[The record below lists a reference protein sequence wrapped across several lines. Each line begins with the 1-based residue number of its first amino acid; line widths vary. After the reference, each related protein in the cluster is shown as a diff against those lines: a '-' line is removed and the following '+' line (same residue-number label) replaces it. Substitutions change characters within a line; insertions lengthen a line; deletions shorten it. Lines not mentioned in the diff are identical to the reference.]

1 MNEIYLAITNDPSQY
16 SEHEYF
22 IFEYDD
28 SFAVV
33 SRSILGGNNS
43 AYVNTLLKTA
53 EDIYNKEELYSNAP
67 KDKYYE
73 EIIYSEDRNYTIK
86 EIADD
91 YGIEEWKLD
100 YILLKS
106 RVISDDLSSILNR
119 GVGRK
124 YSHLNI
130 GGYNR
135 DTEEYEFNKAGR
147 ILIHTILNEKEIKAN
162 IDKESKGE

>member
-1 MNEIYLAITNDPSQY
+1 MNNIYVAVTNDPSQY
-16 SEHEYF
+16 PENEYF
-22 IFEYDD
+22 IFEYEDAY
-28 SFAVV
+28 AVV
-33 SRSILGGNNS
+33 HNSLMGEDNLSYINN
-43 AYVNTLLKTA
+43 LLKTA
-53 EDIYNKEELYSNAP
+53 ESLYNKEELYNKAP
-67 KDKYYE
+67 KDNYYE
-73 EIIYSEDRNYTIK
+73 AILCSEDRNYTIK

-124 YSHLNI
+124 YSHLDI

-135 DTEEYEFNKAGR
+135 DTEEYEFNKSGR
-147 ILIHTILNEKEIKAN
+147 ILIHTILNEKGIVAN

>member
-1 MNEIYLAITNDPSQY
+1 MNEIYLVITNDPSQY
-16 SEHEYF
+16 SENEYF
-22 IFEYDD
+22 IFEYND

-33 SRSILGGNNS
+33 NRRILGEENS
-43 AYVNTLLKTA
+43 TYVNNLLKTA

-67 KDKYYE
+67 KDNYYE

-91 YGIEEWKLD
+91 YGIEEWQLD
-100 YILLKS
+100 YILLKN

-124 YSHLNI
+124 YSHLDI

-135 DTEEYEFNKAGR
+135 DTEEYEFNKTGR
-147 ILIHTILNEKEIKAN
+147 ILIHTILNKKEIVAN

>member
-22 IFEYDD
+22 IFEYKD

-33 SRSILGGNNS
+33 NRSILGEDNS
-43 AYVNTLLKTA
+43 TYVNSLLKTA
-53 EDIYNKEELYSNAP
+53 EDMYNKEELYNNAP

-73 EIIYSEDRNYTIK
+73 EIVCSENRNYTIK

-91 YGIEEWKLD
+91 YGIEEWQLD
-100 YILLKS
+100 YILLKN

-124 YSHLNI
+124 YSHLDI

-135 DTEEYEFNKAGR
+135 DTEEYEFNKSGR
-147 ILIHTILNEKEIKAN
+147 ILIHTILNEKGIVAN
-162 IDKESKGE
+162 IDKEIKGE